1 MRIKVLFFCHCI
13 NRLSNVFVCFQY
25 SYQEEQER
33 PLRVPGTQCCKWPT
47 KPNHSLFKQLVYA
60 IINEKKCNDQ
70 FSCNYIAFTCVTT
83 CGLLCVR
90 EEWVQVHGLWKI
102 NSCIRFSEESSSQD
116 VAVLQRLAQS
126 ANPAE
131 PAVWCR
137 WKDSEGRRWFSL
149 CSILWEPQRVNDGK
163 CLFMFWHRSDHKF
176 CFSPSTGNWSL
187 WGDQQ
192 SRYTCSRWISQSML
206 YVLSHMLVILK
217 LITLDLKWNSAT
229 FSYK

>member
-1 MRIKVLFFCHCI
+1 M
-13 NRLSNVFVCFQY
+13 Q
-25 SYQEEQER
+25 
-33 PLRVPGTQCCKWPT
+33 WPF
-47 KPNHSLFKQLVYA
+47 LLL
-60 IINEKKCNDQ
+60 
-70 FSCNYIAFTCVTT
+70 FTCVAT

-137 WKDSEGRRWFSL
+137 WKDSKGRRWFSL
-149 CSILWEPQRVNDGK
+149 WSILWEPQRVNDGK

-206 YVLSHMLVILK
+206 YVLSHMLLILK
-217 LITLDLKWNSAT
+217 FITLDLKWNRLSDGEVQHSAIIR
-229 FSYK
+229 FCVHEHWWKCAIRAL

>member
-1 MRIKVLFFCHCI
+1 MT
-13 NRLSNVFVCFQY
+13 SFVVITLL
-25 SYQEEQER
+25 
-33 PLRVPGTQCCKWPT
+33 LRVLQHVGCCMSEKSGSRF
-47 KPNHSLFKQLVYA
+47 KDCEKSIVVSGSL
-60 IINEKKCNDQ
+60 
-70 FSCNYIAFTCVTT
+70 
-83 CGLLCVR
+83 R
-90 EEWVQVHGLWKI
+90 
-102 NSCIRFSEESSSQD
+102 RD

-137 WKDSEGRRWFSL
+137 WKDSKGRRWFSL

-163 CLFMFWHRSDHKF
+163 CMFMFWHRSDHKF

-217 LITLDLKWNSAT
+217 FLTLDLKWNRLSDGEVQHSAIIR
-229 FSYK
+229 FCVHEHWWKCSICAL